1 MATPGRTWAVI
12 GLYQGRTKTGPG
24 KGPGQDQG
32 RTREG
37 PGRAGPG
44 RIREGLGRTIM
55 DQKGPE
61 RTRTGTGKADLG
73 PALDPDRLGKKRPR
87 FQFFFNYGSYVS
99 FCLIFRWQYY
109 IKIFYDEN
117 LYNAFQKLSGD
128 VVQFGDCSPR

>member
-1 MATPGRTWAVI
+1 MMATPGRTWAVI

-61 RTRTGTGKADLG
+61 RTRTGTWKADLG

-87 FQFFFNYGSYVS
+87 FQFFLIMEVMSHFVS
-99 FCLIFRWQYY
+99 FSDGNITSKYSTMKTCIL
-109 IKIFYDEN
+109 
-117 LYNAFQKLSGD
+117 LSKN
-128 VVQFGDCSPR
+128 